1 MSSDVSIPGYTF
13 DDPALNPSPVST
25 GDLEK
30 LTASLL
36 FGPDD
41 EAALRAA
48 GQVLAGQIDDILDVW
63 YGFVGSH
70 PHLIAYFSTPS
81 GTPLPDYLARVRSR
95 FAKWILDTCNR
106 PYDDRWLAYQQEIAL
121 RHTSAKKNLVDHA
134 DSVPDIPLRYLIA
147 FVYPITATIRP
158 FLGAGGHGE
167 QQVDAM
173 YQAWFKAV
181 TLQVAL
187 WAQPYGRTMW

>member
-1 MSSDVSIPGYTF
+1 MSSSIPGYTF
-13 DDPALNPSPVST
+13 DDPGLPASPVAEA
-25 GDLEK
+25 DLEK
-30 LTASLL
+30 LATSLL

-41 EAALRAA
+41 RAALHTA
-48 GQVLAGQIDDILDVW
+48 GEVLAGQIDDILEVW

-70 PHLIAYFSTPS
+70 PHLLAYFSTPA
-81 GTPLPDYLARVRSR
+81 GTPLPDYLARVRAR
-95 FAKWILDTCNR
+95 FGQWILDTCNR
-106 PYDDRWLAYQQEIAL
+106 PYDQQWLAYQQEIGL
-121 RHTSAKKNLVDHA
+121 RHTDAKKNRTDAA

-147 FVYPITATIRP
+147 FIYPITATMRP
-158 FLGAGGHGE
+158 FLTRGGHDE

-187 WAQPYGRTMW
+187 WAQPYAGAGW